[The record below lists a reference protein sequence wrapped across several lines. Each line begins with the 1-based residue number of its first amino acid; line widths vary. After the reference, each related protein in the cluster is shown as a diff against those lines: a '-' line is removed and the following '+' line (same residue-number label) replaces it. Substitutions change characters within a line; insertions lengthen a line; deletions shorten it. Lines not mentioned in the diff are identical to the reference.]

1 MFCFVNC
8 FLKRSEY
15 LFILRCFLSFIGL
28 DFFVILIFRIIVVF
42 LKLFLLVL
50 IFFILIFLIFVFFIL
65 INKLFFVKVDKLL
78 LCLML
83 LIV

>member
-15 LFILRCFLSFIGL
+15 LFILICFLSFIGL
-28 DFFVILIFRIIVVF
+28 DLFVILMFRIIVVF